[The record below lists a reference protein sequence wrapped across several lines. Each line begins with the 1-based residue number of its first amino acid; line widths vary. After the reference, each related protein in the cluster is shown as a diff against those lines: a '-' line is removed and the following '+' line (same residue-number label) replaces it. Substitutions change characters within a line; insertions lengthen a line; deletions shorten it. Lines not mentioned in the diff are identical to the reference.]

1 MSINRVNI
9 SGHLTRD
16 PELRMTPKGT
26 QVLSFG
32 IAVND
37 RRLNRETNQW
47 EDYPNFVECTM
58 FGTRAEAV
66 GRIVRK
72 GMKVSIDGKLRFNQ
86 WETKDGERRSNI
98 EIIIEEVEFLRIHA
112 FE

>member
-72 GMKVSIDGKLRFNQ
+72 GMKVSIDGKLRLLL
-86 WETKDGERRSNI
+86 KSRK
-98 EIIIEEVEFLRIHA
+98 FLSPHVTIYMRFAIP
-112 FE
+112 

>member
-37 RRLNRETNQW
+37 RRLNRETDQW

-86 WETKDGERRSNI
+86 WLVYHAMTPPSKKTLREIENARR
-98 EIIIEEVEFLRIHA
+98 RGC
-112 FE
+112 